1 MKAAWVFLLFFCASL
16 CGNVPELECEK
27 KWGET
32 DFHGKR
38 VMRYRLRANHF
49 PRGMRFRLF
58 VKWFNGEEADIFT
71 YKANQR
77 GHLILEQV
85 RRDPLYALCPLKN
98 GERLFFVM
106 KAEGNPA
113 LTAEISIV
121 PFPIGLKTKSGLKL
135 SLELRGQDGDAF
147 LLHGDGFYSGEVFEV
162 TTLTQGKEH
171 TYSVIASSKGVVEF
185 PIKLDLPDRD
195 GGESSLTLT
204 RSDDEIIV
212 LPFKAGRA
220 ALSLAGAFALEIK

>member
-1 MKAAWVFLLFFCASL
+1 MKVVCLLFFFFCASL
-16 CGNVPELECEK
+16 WAHAPELECEK
-27 KWGET
+27 KWGEI
-32 DFHGKR
+32 DFQGKR

-85 RRDPLYALCPLKN
+85 RQDPLYALCPLKN

-106 KAEGNPA
+106 KAENGSPISA
-113 LTAEISIV
+113 QISIV
-121 PFPIGLKTKSGLKL
+121 PFPIALKTKSGLKL
-135 SLELRGQDGDAF
+135 SLELQDHEGERFQF
-147 LLHGDGFYSGEVFEV
+147 LGEGFFSGEVFEL
-162 TTLTQGKEH
+162 TTYVQGKEH
-171 TYSVIASSKGVVEF
+171 CYSVVASSQGKIDF
-185 PIKLDLPDRD
+185 PLKLHLSDPD
-195 GGESSLTLT
+195 GGDSSLLIT
-204 RSDDEIIV
+204 RSNQETI
-212 LPFKAGRA
+212 LFPFQAGRA